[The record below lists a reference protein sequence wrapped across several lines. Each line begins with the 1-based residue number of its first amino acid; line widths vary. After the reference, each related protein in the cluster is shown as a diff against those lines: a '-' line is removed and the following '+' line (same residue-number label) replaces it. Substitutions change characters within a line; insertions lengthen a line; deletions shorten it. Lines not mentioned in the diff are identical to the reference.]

1 MRIRSLAG
9 VLLMACLLLPPG
21 AALAGPHGDAAK
33 AAWARGGDAET
44 KAKALANSLGSGG
57 GGGEASVVLTQ
68 PGTGTSI
75 TTGKA
80 PEPAR
85 PLSAEEKAR
94 LGKALVNKNAKPP
107 KGVTP

>member
-1 MRIRSLAG
+1 MRILSFAG
-9 VLLMACLLLPPG
+9 VVLMTVLFLLPG

-44 KAKALANSLGSGG
+44 KAKALANALGSG
-57 GGGEASVVLTQ
+57 GGGEASVTLTQ

-75 TTGKA
+75 ATGKA

-94 LGKALVNKNAKPP
+94 FGKALVNKNLNTP
-107 KGVTP
+107 KGIAP